1 MLHWAQNYAFE
12 EPVARPASDC
22 PVEDWLAFLGHRWNA
37 CILWHLSAGPK
48 RYGELAHC
56 LPGVTPKVLT
66 ERLATLEKRGLVSR
80 SPQTTFPRSVVY
92 ALSPE
97 GKRVVEIIGLLEP
110 MAKLLEERRLAV
122 DPA

>member
-1 MLHWAQNYAFE
+1 MLHWAQSYAFD

-48 RYGELAHC
+48 RYGELAHR
-56 LPGVTPKVLT
+56 LPGITPKVLT
-66 ERLATLEKRGLVSR
+66 ERLVALEKRGLVSR
-80 SPQTTFPRSVVY
+80 SPQSTFPRSVVY
-92 ALSPE
+92 TLSPE

-110 MAKLLEERRLAV
+110 MAKVLDQRLAG
-122 DPA
+122 